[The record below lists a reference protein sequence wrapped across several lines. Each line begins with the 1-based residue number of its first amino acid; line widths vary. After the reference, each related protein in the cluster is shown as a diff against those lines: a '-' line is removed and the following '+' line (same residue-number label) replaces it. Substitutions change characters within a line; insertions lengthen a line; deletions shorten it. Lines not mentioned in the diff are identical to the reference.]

1 MSRPPAGLPENLPQ
15 SERLLWQGAPDWRV
29 LAIRAFHLRAWAVYF
44 ALLLVWYVVSSLD
57 AGTPLLET
65 AIATSRF
72 VGLALVPLLLI
83 AIYAWAVSRAT
94 TYTITDRRVVIRLGL
109 ALPMTIN
116 LPFSRIDN
124 ASFHIEAGGAGN
136 IALELAPG
144 NKLAWFVLWPHARP
158 WRMAKA
164 QPMLRALP
172 QVQGVAQ
179 LLARA
184 LAISASVPVTAIPQ
198 LQDQKLPAK
207 LATNHPQAAAS
218 A

>member
-1 MSRPPAGLPENLPQ
+1 MSCPRFGP
-15 SERLLWQGAPDWRV
+15 
-29 LAIRAFHLRAWAVYF
+29 
-44 ALLLVWYVVSSLD
+44 
-57 AGTPLLET
+57 GTPPVET
-65 AIATSRF
+65 VVATSRF

-83 AIYAWAVSRAT
+83 ALYAWAISRAT
-94 TYTITDRRVVIRLGL
+94 TYTITDRRVVIRLGI

-116 LPFSRIDN
+116 LPFSRIEN
-124 ASFHIEAGGAGN
+124 ASFHAASDGTGN

-158 WRMAKA
+158 WHMAKA
-164 QPMLRALP
+164 QPTLRALP

-184 LAISASVPVTAIPQ
+184 LAISASLPVLAIPQ
-198 LQDQKLPAK
+198 LQDHQHPAK
-207 LATNHPQAAAS
+207 LAASHPHAAAS

>member
-1 MSRPPAGLPENLPQ
+1 MIRPLAGLPERLPEG
-15 SERLLWQGAPDWRV
+15 ERLLWQGAPDWRT
-29 LAIRAFHLRAWAVYF
+29 LAVRGFHLRGWAIYF
-44 ALLLVWYVVSSLD
+44 AALLAWYVVATLQ
-57 AGTPLLET
+57 AGTPPLE
-65 AIATSRF
+65 AAVATSRF
-72 VGLALVPLLLI
+72 LGLAVVPLLLLVV
-83 AIYAWAVSRAT
+83 YAWAVCRAT
-94 TYTITDRRVVIRLGL
+94 TYTITNRRVVIRLGL

-124 ASFHIEAGGAGN
+124 ASFVAHGDGSGGV
-136 IALELAPG
+136 ALELAPG
-144 NKLAWFVLWPHARP
+144 SKIAWFVLWPHARP

-184 LAISASVPVTAIPQ
+184 LAASAAVPVAVIPQ
-198 LQDQKLPAK
+198 LQDQPHAAK
-207 LATNHPQAAAS
+207 LGANRPHAAAS

>member
-1 MSRPPAGLPENLPQ
+1 VSRPPAGLPENLPQ
-15 SERLLWQGAPDWRV
+15 GERLLWQGAPDWRT
-29 LAIRAFHLRAWAVYF
+29 LATRAFHLRGWAIYF
-44 ALLLVWYVVSSLD
+44 AVLIVWYIVSTLLS
-57 AGTPLLET
+57 GTPPLET
-65 AIATSRF
+65 AVATSRF

-83 AIYAWAVSRAT
+83 VVYAWAVSRAT

-116 LPFSRIDN
+116 LPFNRIDN
-124 ASFHIEAGGAGN
+124 ASFHADADGSGN

-158 WRMAKA
+158 WHMAKA

-179 LLARA
+179 MLARA
-184 LAISASVPVTAIPQ
+184 LATSASLPVAVIPQ
-198 LQDQKLPAK
+198 LQDQQHPAK
-207 LATNHPQAAAS
+207 LLTNRPHAAAS